1 MLDFGKNTLFVAK
14 SDQPSITDGWGAIA
28 KVIDYYDL
36 IGYNCLI
43 LKINRLYCNN
53 KTHEYFL
60 YKDVPNLILENN
72 ITSVHPIL
80 LKLTIS
86 A

>member
-53 KTHEYFL
+53 KTH
-60 YKDVPNLILENN
+60 
-72 ITSVHPIL
+72 
-80 LKLTIS
+80 
-86 A
+86 